1 MNKGCLVMGIF
12 YIAKVSD
19 AGVICCKTDFTTKGE
34 LTLII
39 NAYENFEIIRNSLT
53 MSMKQK
59 K

>member
-1 MNKGCLVMGIF
+1 MGIF